1 MGNLFP
7 SRTKYRKQQRG
18 GIPKGNASK
27 GTLVTAGEYGII
39 ALEFALITDRQIE
52 AARVAV
58 NRQLKRGAKVWI
70 KIFADKP
77 MTAKGEG
84 VRMGKG
90 KGMPEG
96 WVARVKPGRV
106 LFEIAGV
113 DEESAKAAFRLA
125 SHKLPVQVKFVKSVE
140 I

>member
-18 GIPKGNASK
+18 GMPKGNANK
-27 GTLVTAGEYGII
+27 GNLVDFGEYGII
-39 ALEFALITDRQIE
+39 SLECGWITDRQIE

-58 NRQLKRGAKVWI
+58 NRFLKRGAKLWI

-77 MTAKGEG
+77 ITAKGEG

-96 WVARVKPGRV
+96 WVAVVKPGRV
-106 LFEIAGV
+106 LFEMAGV
-113 DEESAKAAFRLA
+113 TEDQAKQAFRLA
-125 SHKLPVQVKFVKSVE
+125 SHKLPVNVKFVKSIE